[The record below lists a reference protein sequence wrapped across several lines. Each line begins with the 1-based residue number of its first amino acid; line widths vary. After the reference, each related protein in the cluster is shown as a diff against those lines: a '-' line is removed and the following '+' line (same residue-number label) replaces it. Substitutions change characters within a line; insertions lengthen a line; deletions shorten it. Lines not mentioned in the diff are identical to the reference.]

1 MFNSI
6 IRYYNLNRRKIW
18 TFIIVA
24 IVVIV
29 MIRGLNKIAADSQ
42 PSNIQTVN
50 ETTTRR
56 NDTSS
61 KSPNVLQTDVSTG
74 GTKIEEEV
82 AKKSQELV
90 NSFISYCNNND
101 IASAYNLL
109 SDGCKKELF
118 NTQNDFKQKY
128 YDKIFTS
135 KKDYNIEAW
144 KYTGI
149 GVTYRVTFLNDILS
163 TGNIGNSI
171 EDYITVDTDNKIN
184 VLRYVATITE
194 NKKGSNNVAT
204 VEVIDRT
211 IYDEYEIF
219 NIKVT
224 NNSSN
229 TIMINRKEDNDGI
242 YATYSGSNLN
252 YTAFTSEIYENSLT
266 IEPNQTKYLSVRID
280 KLYNEY
286 TKVKKLVFSDIINN
300 KKTFDSTETKSL
312 YSDISS
318 LEVNFIN

>member
-1 MFNSI
+1 M
-6 IRYYNLNRRKIW
+6 
-18 TFIIVA
+18 
-24 IVVIV
+24 
-29 MIRGLNKIAADSQ
+29 
-42 PSNIQTVN
+42 IQT
-50 ETTTRR
+50 T
-56 NDTSS
+56 
-61 KSPNVLQTDVSTG
+61 
-74 GTKIEEEV
+74 
-82 AKKSQELV
+82 
-90 NSFISYCNNND
+90 
-101 IASAYNLL
+101 
-109 SDGCKKELF
+109 
-118 NTQNDFKQKY
+118 
-128 YDKIFTS
+128 
-135 KKDYNIEAW
+135 
-144 KYTGI
+144 
-149 GVTYRVTFLNDILS
+149 
-163 TGNIGNSI
+163 
-171 EDYITVDTDNKIN
+171 
-184 VLRYVATITE
+184 RYVATITE

-204 VEVIDRT
+204 VEVIDRA

-252 YTAFTSEIYENSLT
+252 YTAITSEIYENSLT

-312 YSDISS
+312 YSNISS